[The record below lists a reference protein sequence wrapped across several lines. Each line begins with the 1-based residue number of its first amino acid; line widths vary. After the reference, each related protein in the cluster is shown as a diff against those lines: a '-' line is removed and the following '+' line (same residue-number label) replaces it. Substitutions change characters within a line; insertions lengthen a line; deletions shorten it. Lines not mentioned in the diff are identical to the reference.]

1 MNAPAAF
8 KTQLIELLPSLR
20 AFARSLAHNP
30 AQADDLV
37 QDTLVKALANVD
49 RFEPGT
55 NLRAWLFTI
64 LRNHYYSQLRKSKR
78 EIEDAD
84 GKFAARLSSRPEQDG
99 SVDLE
104 DFKVAFQQLAP
115 DHREV
120 LTLVGASGCSYE
132 EAAHIC
138 GCAVGTIK
146 SRVNRARKKLS
157 EMLGLDED
165 ASLVAGEGRM
175 VEDTA
180 TV

>member
-1 MNAPAAF
+1 MNATAAF
-8 KTQLIELLPSLR
+8 KAELIELLPSLR

-37 QDTLVKALANVD
+37 QDTLVKALANVE

-99 SVDLE
+99 TVDLE
-104 DFKVAFQQLAP
+104 DFKVAFAQLAP

-132 EAAHIC
+132 EAAQIC

-157 EMLGLDED
+157 DMLGLDGDE
-165 ASLVAGEGRM
+165 APLSGEGRLI
-175 VEDTA
+175 EDSA
-180 TV
+180 RV